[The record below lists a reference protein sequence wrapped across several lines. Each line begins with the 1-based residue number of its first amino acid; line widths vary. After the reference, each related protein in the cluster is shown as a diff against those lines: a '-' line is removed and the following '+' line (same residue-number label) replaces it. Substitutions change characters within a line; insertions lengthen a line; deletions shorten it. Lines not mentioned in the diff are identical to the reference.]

1 MDKLVV
7 VQQTGALGLVH
18 TFCLVV
24 QVGAL
29 RTVAAIHWHRT
40 HVTLRLTVR
49 QRQAGTITGL
59 AIIAERAV
67 AGARHSCG
75 NVGVRSSGQEA
86 VWGKGLGLGDVV
98 TSRQRNG

>member
-7 VQQTGALGLVH
+7 IQKTGALSLVH

-40 HVTLRLTVR
+40 RMTLCLTVR

-59 AIIAERAV
+59 AIVAERAV

-75 NVGVRSSGQEA
+75 DVGVGASG
-86 VWGKGLGLGDVV
+86 
-98 TSRQRNG
+98 